1 MRCLVLGA
9 AAGGGFPQ
17 WNCNCGQCA
26 LARAGDARAKPR
38 SQVGMAV
45 SADGESWLLVG
56 ASPDL
61 RQQIAA
67 CSALW
72 PRQGARHSPIAGV
85 VLTSADV
92 DGIAGLLVLREQ
104 QPLRLY
110 AAAPLLRILHDN
122 RLFDVL
128 DPSLVQR
135 IEIAPDE
142 PVEAVGG
149 LSLELLEMPGKI
161 PLYHEDRS
169 AAVAQAGATYAA
181 RISSGGRS
189 VIIASA
195 CAEVTDAVLS
205 RLAGADALFF
215 DGTVFTDDEMAKA
228 GVGTKT
234 GRRMGHVPI
243 SGEDGSMARLSGLAS
258 RKIYFHINNTNPILL
273 EGSPERALVEAN
285 GYEIAEDGLQI
296 SV

>member
-1 MRCLVLGA
+1 M
-9 AAGGGFPQ
+9 
-17 WNCNCGQCA
+17 
-26 LARAGDARAKPR
+26 ARAGDPRTRAR

-67 CSALW
+67 NSALW
-72 PRQGARHSPIAGV
+72 PRHGARDSPIAGV

-104 QPLRLY
+104 QPLRIY
-110 AAAPLLRILHDN
+110 AAGPLLKILRDN

-135 IEIAPDE
+135 IEIVPGE
-142 PVEAVGG
+142 PIEAVGG

-161 PLYHEDRS
+161 PLYQEDRS
-169 AAVAQAGATYAA
+169 AEVAQAGATYAA
-181 RISSGGRS
+181 RIGNGGRS

-205 RLAGADALFF
+205 KLAGADALFF
-215 DGTVFTDDEMAKA
+215 DGTVFADDEMAKA
-228 GVGTKT
+228 GVGKKT

-243 SGEDGSMARLSGLAS
+243 DGTDGSMARLSGLAA
-258 RKIYFHINNTNPILL
+258 RKIYFHINNTNPILIHD
-273 EGSPERALVEAN
+273 SPERALAEAN
-285 GYEIAEDGLQI
+285 GFEIAYDGLEI
-296 SV
+296 TI